1 VETEHGLDS
10 EAPANER
17 AGYRQ
22 AKPKPPR
29 HISTLQVEVLKGHGF
44 SRAAK
49 AAKSRRALQVAEKCS
64 PVGMKRQGTTSVVP

>member
-1 VETEHGLDS
+1 VETGHGLDS

-29 HISTLQVEVLKGHGF
+29 HISTPPLSVQGGDGKTLK
-44 SRAAK
+44 S
-49 AAKSRRALQVAEKCS
+49 
-64 PVGMKRQGTTSVVP
+64 TTPAPMS